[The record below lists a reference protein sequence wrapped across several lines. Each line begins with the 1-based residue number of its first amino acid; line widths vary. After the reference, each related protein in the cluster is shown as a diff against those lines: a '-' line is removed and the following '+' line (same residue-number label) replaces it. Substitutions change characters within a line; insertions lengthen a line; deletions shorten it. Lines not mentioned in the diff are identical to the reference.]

1 MVINMNIN
9 ETIAKDL
16 FKNIDAYWEVI
27 PKIKDYFLSLEE
39 NIDTSHYTEIK
50 DNIWIGENVSID
62 DTSIIKGPCIIDDNT
77 TIGPYAYLREN
88 TIIGKN
94 CHIGHAVE
102 IKNSIIFNNCQISHF
117 NYAGDSII
125 GNNSHLAAGVIIS
138 NLKNDGSNIKI
149 NNIEVPLRKLGAII
163 HDNVEVGCN
172 SVIYPGTIIYSNVS
186 IYPLTK
192 VRGVIEEN
200 TIMKDECTKITKNKT
215 KD

>member
-1 MVINMNIN
+1 MNLN
-9 ETIAKDL
+9 ETLAGVL
-16 FKNIDAYWEVI
+16 FTNIDSYWEVI
-27 PKIKDYFLSLEE
+27 PKIKDFFQTLEE
-39 NIDTSHYTEIK
+39 NINKEHYTEIK

-62 DTSIIKGPCIIDDNT
+62 KTSIIKGPCIIDDNT

-94 CHIGHAVE
+94 CHIGHATE

-117 NYAGDSII
+117 NYVGDSII
-125 GNNSHLAAGVIIS
+125 GSNSHLAAGAIIS

-163 HDNVEVGCN
+163 HDHAKVGCN

-186 IYPLTK
+186 IYPLTR
-192 VRGVIEEN
+192 VRGVIKAN
-200 TIMKDECTKITKNKT
+200 TIVKDEHTKVERN
-215 KD
+215 